1 MLGKKQIWI
10 YPPTAQ
16 KDLTRNELSKNYLA
30 YLFLVLA
37 ALFWSGNFIVGKFA
51 TLFQVPPLTL
61 NVLRWISVWFILI
74 PFTYKEIY
82 NNLPYIKKNWLV
94 ISFMG
99 VITISTFNSV
109 VYFALNYTQVINA
122 VLMLAAIPAATI
134 VLSSLMKIEKT
145 NIFQIFGLLI
155 SVLGI
160 LAIITRL
167 NLNILLS
174 LDFNKGDLFMIGAI
188 IAWGIYSA
196 YLRKRTFE
204 VSLLAL
210 VHIICTFGLIFLLPL
225 FILDITQGKIIEISS
240 NLFYI
245 LVYVA
250 IFPSIGSYYCWAG
263 AVSIIGANR
272 AGIFLSLI
280 PLFSTIMAI
289 FFYSEQFQ
297 FFHLIGAILIILGLF
312 LSNKE
317 FKNA

>member
-1 MLGKKQIWI
+1 MI
-10 YPPTAQ
+10 
-16 KDLTRNELSKNYLA
+16 SK
-30 YLFLVLA
+30 
-37 ALFWSGNFIVGKFA
+37 
-51 TLFQVPPLTL
+51 
-61 NVLRWISVWFILI
+61 I
-74 PFTYKEIY
+74 PVMIMFFSS
-82 NNLPYIKKNWLV
+82 NL
-94 ISFMG
+94 
-99 VITISTFNSV
+99 
-109 VYFALNYTQVINA
+109 
-122 VLMLAAIPAATI
+122 
-134 VLSSLMKIEKT
+134 KIEKT
-145 NIFQIFGLLI
+145 NIFQISGLLI

-160 LAIITRL
+160 IAIITRL
-167 NLNILLS
+167 DLNILLS

-196 YLRKRTFE
+196 YLKKRTFE

-225 FILDITQGKIIEISS
+225 FILDITQGKTIEISS

-289 FFYSEQFQ
+289 FFYNEQFR

-317 FKNA
+317 IKNA